1 VRRIA
6 LAAVVLLALGGCVS
20 PAADAG
26 AEDADDR
33 LTVFAAASLAGV
45 FTELGDEFEAGHPGV
60 TVAFEFGGSSGLAAQ
75 IVQGAPADVFA
86 AASPE
91 TIRIVVDAGLAR
103 DPATFATNSL
113 ELVVPEG
120 NPGAVTGLADLAD
133 PDLAIALCAAEVPCG
148 AASASLLDDAG
159 VAPSV
164 DTLEQDVTA
173 VLTRVRA
180 GEADA
185 GLVYRTDVLA
195 AGDDVEGIEIAGADR
210 ATNDYPVVAL
220 DGAGDTAGDFVAFVL
235 SDEGLAV
242 MEAAGFGA
250 P

>member
-1 VRRIA
+1 VRRVA
-6 LAAVVLLALGGCVS
+6 LAAAVLLTLGGCAA
-20 PAADAG
+20 PAADADG
-26 AEDADDR
+26 DDER
-33 LTVFAAASLAGV
+33 LTVFAAASLAEV
-45 FTELGDEFEAGHPGV
+45 FAQLGEEFEAGHPGV

-91 TIRIVVDAGLAR
+91 TMRTVVDAGLAR
-103 DPATFATNSL
+103 DPATFATNTL
-113 ELVVPEG
+113 ELVVPAG
-120 NPGAVTGLADLAD
+120 NPGAVSGLADLGD
-133 PDLAIALCAAEVPCG
+133 PELAIALCASEVPCG
-148 AASASLLDDAG
+148 AASASLLADAG
-159 VAPSV
+159 VTPSV

-195 AGDDVEGIEIAGADR
+195 AGDDIEGIKIAGADR

-220 DGAGDTAGDFVAFVL
+220 DGAGDAAADFVAFVL
-235 SDEGLAV
+235 SDDGLAV